1 MTAISRPGVV
11 EQHVVGGTVQ
21 FQEGAVRPRNGVH
34 EHILLRFEV
43 RERLEV
49 LVEVVNA
56 GKHGVIEFMQRGVHD
71 DAALFDCLAGEQTV
85 SLDRMG
91 RGGQCFGEK
100 CHLRWVYHHI
110 PLSVVL
116 HVFWCHK
123 STHTIV

>member
-1 MTAISRPGVV
+1 
-11 EQHVVGGTVQ
+11 
-21 FQEGAVRPRNGVH
+21 VH
-34 EHILLRFEV
+34 EHILLGLEV

-56 GKHGVIEFMQRGVHD
+56 GKHGVIEFMQRCVHD
-71 DAALFDCLAGEQTV
+71 DAALFDCLAGEQST

-91 RGGQCFGEK
+91 RGGQCLGEE
-100 CHLRWVYHHI
+100 CHLRWVDHHI

-123 STHTIV
+123 SHTHTIV